1 MTMRDHEA
9 RTSEITEVA
18 PFDETTLHQAR
29 LTVAGNATST
39 EDAILIMKMLGIHPS
54 QDEDSEYETG
64 YPRLPTSGTRLP
76 TTSHPQPPH
85 TPPRILRP
93 PHEVQG
99 SLFNN
104 PHNRQKGRHG

>member
-29 LTVAGNATST
+29 LTVAGNATSI
-39 EDAILIMKMLGIHPS
+39 EDATLIMKMLGIHPS
-54 QDEDSEYETG
+54 QDDEATYDTR
-64 YPRLPTSGTRLP
+64 PPPLPTSGTRLANP
-76 TTSHPQPPH
+76 LATNYPH

-99 SLFNN
+99 SLFNTA
-104 PHNRQKGRHG
+104 HHRQRGRHG